1 MPSVDLLRM
10 RANPVELVLE
20 ARSRRLGGHEIRR
33 VLPTRRR
40 QRIGPFIFLD
50 HIGPETLPPGRGID
64 VPPHPHI
71 HLATVTYL
79 FEGDLVHRDSLGC
92 VETIRPGE
100 INWMHAGRG
109 IVHSERTGPQS
120 RQRQSGVHGVQ
131 LWVALPVE
139 REETPP
145 AFRHYPADVLP
156 VWTGPGAL
164 ARILVGEAFGH
175 VSAVETSSATLY
187 VDLTLAAGSEV
198 SVPPSPERGVYVV
211 DGRVSIGEGEFGA
224 GQLVV
229 LEPNVDAGIGARAD
243 ARCLI
248 LGGEAL
254 EGQRHIWWNFV
265 SSSVE
270 RIEKA
275 RRDWEDGR
283 FPPVPADDEFVELP
297 T

>member
-1 MPSVDLLRM
+1 MSG
-10 RANPVELVLE
+10 ANPVGLVLG
-20 ARSRRLGGHEIRR
+20 AHSRRVGGHEIRR
-33 VLPTRRR
+33 VLPSRRR
-40 QRIGPFIFLD
+40 QKIGPFIFLD
-50 HIGPETLPPGRGID
+50 HIGPETLEPGRGID

-79 FEGDLVHRDSLGC
+79 FEGDLVHRDSLGFA
-92 VETIRPGE
+92 ETIRPGE

-109 IVHSERTGPQS
+109 IAHSERTGPQS
-120 RQRQSGVHGVQ
+120 RQRLSRIHGVQ

-145 AFRHYPADVLP
+145 GFRHYSADVLP

-164 ARILVGEAFGH
+164 AKILVGDAFGL
-175 VSAVETSSATLY
+175 VSPVETSSATLC
-187 VDLTLAAGSEV
+187 VDLTLSAGSEV
-198 SVPPSPERGVYVV
+198 AVPPSPERGVYVV
-211 DGRVSIGEGEFGA
+211 DGSVSIGEGEFGTGELA
-224 GQLVV
+224 V
-229 LEPNVDAGIGARAD
+229 LEPGFDARIRVRTD

-254 EGQRHIWWNFV
+254 EGERHIWWNFV

-275 RRDWEDGR
+275 RRDWQDGR
-283 FPPVPADDEFVELP
+283 FPPVPGDEELAGLP
-297 T
+297 A